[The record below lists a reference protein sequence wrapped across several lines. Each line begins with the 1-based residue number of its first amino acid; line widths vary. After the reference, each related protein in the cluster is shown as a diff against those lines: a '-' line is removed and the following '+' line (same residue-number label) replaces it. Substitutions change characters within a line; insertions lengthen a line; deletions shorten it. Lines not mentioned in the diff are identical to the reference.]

1 MRHGRAHQFGRSR
14 APTIFG
20 VCVNGGPGSDESGRT
35 RKEIGPGVMEILIV
49 LGSLAALATAVW
61 VPWALLLEGGAALA
75 AFGLLMSHPRV
86 TPPRPRPSK
95 TT

>member
-1 MRHGRAHQFGRSR
+1 
-14 APTIFG
+14 
-20 VCVNGGPGSDESGRT
+20 
-35 RKEIGPGVMEILIV
+35 MEILIV